1 MDRERELRDLEI
13 LARWLD
19 SRFRM
24 PGTNIRFGLDAI
36 IGLVPG
42 IGDGLLAIPS
52 GYIVMRA
59 HRMGAPKSVLVRMGL
74 NVGIDFLIGVVTVIG
89 DLFDVGFRANQRN
102 VALLR
107 AHFDQEP
114 KTSA

>member
-42 IGDGLLAIPS
+42 IGDGLYGRLRS
-52 GYIVMRA
+52 
-59 HRMGAPKSVLVRMGL
+59 
-74 NVGIDFLIGVVTVIG
+74 FLLIWK
-89 DLFDVGFRANQRN
+89 
-102 VALLR
+102 
-107 AHFDQEP
+107 H
-114 KTSA
+114 